1 MTKPNEL
8 VALGMAPQLAK
19 RISDGI
25 NGAGGTALVSSVN
38 GKTGAVVLAA
48 ADVGIKQQA
57 SIADLAAAPTEADF
71 NGLLDALR
79 AAGILAQPA

>member
-1 MTKPNEL
+1 MKPNEL
-8 VALGMAPQLAK
+8 TALGMNPQLAK
-19 RISDGI
+19 RVTDGI
-25 NGAGGTALVSSVN
+25 NGAGGSAPVSSVN

-57 SIADLAAAPTEADF
+57 SIADLTAAPTEGDF
-71 NGLLDALR
+71 NGLLSALR